1 MASNR
6 SCLLAI
12 AAAGLITYGA
22 APLLAH
28 HSFVAEFD
36 GKKQLT
42 IVGKVT
48 KIDWT
53 NPHAFIYVD
62 VADPQGTTANWGVEL
77 GPPNALLR
85 AGWKRSAVSIGDQ
98 LTVNGYASKDGSKRL
113 NARAVQ
119 LSDGRNIFAGSVSDT
134 DSPK

>member
-1 MASNR
+1 MPCNR
-6 SCLLAI
+6 FRLLAT
-12 AAAGLITYGA
+12 AAAGLLFTA

-36 GKKQLT
+36 PKKLLT
-42 IVGKVT
+42 LAGRVT

-53 NPHAFIYVD
+53 NPHAFIWVD
-62 VADPQGTTANWGVEL
+62 VTDDQGATANWGVEL

-119 LSDGRNIFAGSVSDT
+119 LADGRSIFAGSAGDT
-134 DSPK
+134 DGPK